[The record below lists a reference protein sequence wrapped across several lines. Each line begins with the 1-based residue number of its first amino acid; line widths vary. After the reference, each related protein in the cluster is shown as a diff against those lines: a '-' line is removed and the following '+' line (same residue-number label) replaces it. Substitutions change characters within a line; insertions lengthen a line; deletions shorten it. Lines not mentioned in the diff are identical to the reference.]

1 MIMHIKLEN
10 NFGNIKV
17 CRITL
22 EGGQDNN
29 SPLSSLMPSCSRV
42 NHVWLGHLFFCPL
55 NTFALSLCYLDIVSL
70 FTSPL
75 FPFIFLHV
83 ALVLANN
90 SVYIGTTEPTPF

>member
-1 MIMHIKLEN
+1 MNDYCFELIMHNEHNYYYFFPLFSLSEHLCEINIDGIMHKKHEN

-42 NHVWLGHLFFCPL
+42 NHVWLGHLFRCPL
-55 NTFALSLCYLDIVSL
+55 NTSFCFITLLS
-70 FTSPL
+70 
-75 FPFIFLHV
+75 
-83 ALVLANN
+83 
-90 SVYIGTTEPTPF
+90 